1 MSTCNFCPVN
11 ASGACLLYNDGDSDS
26 SCSVSGAMPPPELD
40 AQTNRRLGSPVY
52 KVVSHIP
59 KKPIPRRAAGL
70 WNDPG
75 DVRKGAVSYSCQ
87 CGK

>member
-1 MSTCNFCPVN
+1 
-11 ASGACLLYNDGDSDS
+11 
-26 SCSVSGAMPPPELD
+26 MPPPELD
-40 AQTNRRLGSPVY
+40 AQITNRRLGSPVY

-75 DVRKGAVSYSCQ
+75 DVRKGAVTYSC
-87 CGK
+87 GK